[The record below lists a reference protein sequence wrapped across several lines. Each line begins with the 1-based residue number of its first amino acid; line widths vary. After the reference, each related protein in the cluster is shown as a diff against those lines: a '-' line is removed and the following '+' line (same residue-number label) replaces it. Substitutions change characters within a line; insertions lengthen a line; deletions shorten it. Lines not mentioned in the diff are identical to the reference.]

1 MNAGGVY
8 SQLEQYRKRFV
19 YLPPR
24 VVDQF
29 ALDSDYQ
36 VMAIPLIGRIY
47 RGYPIAIVVFLSTGL
62 SVGMAQYA
70 FGEFA
75 GPLKEE
81 FGWSQTQL
89 NLSLAFSFI
98 SGLLAPFIGNL
109 SDRIGIRP
117 VMFFSLLLIAS
128 GFLLRPLISELWHWY
143 LFSSLVY
150 AGFPGATI
158 MPAGKMVG
166 LWFPRTRGR
175 VMGAVVA
182 GNNFGGVTMPP
193 LAAAIITAV
202 SWEMAYVTFG
212 LLMAVLGIVA
222 LFVIVEDE
230 SKIEAEMNRTGRA
243 DQAHVARAAARAGLT
258 VKQALANR
266 NFWLIMIGLIAAT
279 FTYQGVLTQLRQHF
293 EESGFA
299 PAVATSAVSIVA
311 GMGIAS
317 KLAFGR
323 ASEKITARIATIIS
337 VSLQAVGVF
346 IIATTDT
353 TFILWVGIFI
363 FGTGFGGLGA
373 LIVLVVQE
381 AFGMKEF
388 GGIMGLMQVGMIASG
403 TGAPLIAGAVHDST
417 DSFNNSFL
425 IVVAI
430 FILGIV
436 ALSLARPIKAKE
448 LEIATADVGASS

>member
-1 MNAGGVY
+1 M
-8 SQLEQYRKRFV
+8 S
-19 YLPPR
+19 LP
-24 VVDQF
+24 F
-29 ALDSDYQ
+29 
-36 VMAIPLIGRIY
+36 IGHIY
-47 RGYPIAIVVFLSTGL
+47 RGYPIALVVFLSTGL

-75 GPLKEE
+75 GPLKEQ
-81 FGWSQTQL
+81 FGWSQTEL
-89 NLSLAFSFI
+89 NYSLVFSFI
-98 SGLLAPFIGNL
+98 SGLLAPYIGNL

-117 VMFFSLLLIAS
+117 VMFFSLLLIAT
-128 GFLLRPLISELWHWY
+128 GFLLRPFITELWHWY

-166 LWFPRTRGR
+166 LWFPKTRGR

-193 LAAAIITAV
+193 LAAAIIAAL

-212 LLMAVLGIVA
+212 MIMAALGVVA

-230 SKIEAEMNRTGRA
+230 NKIETEMNQTGRA

-258 VKQALANR
+258 VKQALRNR
-266 NFWLIMIGLIAAT
+266 NFWLVMIGLVAAT

-299 PAVATSAVSIVA
+299 PAVATTAVSIIA
-311 GMGIAS
+311 GMGIFS

-323 ASEKITARIATIIS
+323 ASEKITARVATIIS
-337 VSLQAVGVF
+337 VSLQAAGVF
-346 IIATTDT
+346 IIASADATPL
-353 TFILWVGIFI
+353 LWVGIFV

-388 GGIMGLMQVGMIASG
+388 GGIMGLMQVGMIASSA
-403 TGAPLIAGAVHDST
+403 GAPYMAGKIHDAT
-417 DSFNNSFL
+417 ESF
-425 IVVAI
+425 
-430 FILGIV
+430 
-436 ALSLARPIKAKE
+436 
-448 LEIATADVGASS
+448 DV

>member
-1 MNAGGVY
+1 M
-8 SQLEQYRKRFV
+8 S
-19 YLPPR
+19 LP
-24 VVDQF
+24 F
-29 ALDSDYQ
+29 
-36 VMAIPLIGRIY
+36 IGHIY
-47 RGYPIAIVVFLSTGL
+47 RGYPIALVVFLSTGL

-75 GPLKEE
+75 GPLKEQ
-81 FGWSQTQL
+81 FGWSQTEL
-89 NLSLAFSFI
+89 NYSLVFSFI
-98 SGLLAPFIGNL
+98 SGLLAPYIGNL

-117 VMFFSLLLIAS
+117 VMFFSLLLIAT
-128 GFLLRPLISELWHWY
+128 GFLLRPFITELWHWY

-166 LWFPRTRGR
+166 LWFPKTRGR

-193 LAAAIITAV
+193 LAAAIIAAL

-212 LLMAVLGIVA
+212 MIMAALGVVA

-230 SKIEAEMNRTGRA
+230 NKIETEMNQTGRA

-258 VKQALANR
+258 VKQALRNR
-266 NFWLIMIGLIAAT
+266 NFWLVMIGLVAAT

-299 PAVATSAVSIVA
+299 PAVATTAVSIIA
-311 GMGIAS
+311 GMGIFS

-323 ASEKITARIATIIS
+323 ASEKITARVATIIS
-337 VSLQAVGVF
+337 VSLQAAGVF
-346 IIATTDT
+346 IIASADATPL
-353 TFILWVGIFI
+353 LWVGIFV

-388 GGIMGLMQVGMIASG
+388 GGIMGLMQVGMIASSA
-403 TGAPLIAGAVHDST
+403 GAPYMAGKIHDAT
-417 DSFNNSFL
+417 ESFEVSLLVF
-425 IVVAI
+425 VAI
-430 FILGIV
+430 FLLGIV
-436 ALSLARPIKAKE
+436 ALALARPLDAEE
-448 LEIATADVGASS
+448 LEAQTTESGG

>member
-1 MNAGGVY
+1 MT
-8 SQLEQYRKRFV
+8 
-19 YLPPR
+19 LP
-24 VVDQF
+24 F
-29 ALDSDYQ
+29 F
-36 VMAIPLIGRIY
+36 GHIY
-47 RGYPIAIVVFLSTGL
+47 RGYPIALVVFLSTGL

-75 GPLKEE
+75 GPLKEQ

-98 SGLLAPFIGNL
+98 SGLLAPFVGNL

-117 VMFFSLLLIAS
+117 VMFVSLLLIAA
-128 GFLLRPLISELWHWY
+128 GFLLRPFITELWHWY

-166 LWFPRTRGR
+166 LWFPKTRGR

-193 LAAAIITAV
+193 LAAAIIAAL

-212 LLMAVLGIVA
+212 LIMAALGSVA

-230 SKIEAEMNRTGRA
+230 NNIENEMNRTGRA
-243 DQAHVARAAARAGLT
+243 DQAHVARAAARAGFT
-258 VKQALANR
+258 VKQALKNR
-266 NFWLIMIGLIAAT
+266 NFWLVMIGLVAAT

-299 PAVATSAVSIVA
+299 PAVATTAVSVIA
-311 GMGIAS
+311 GMGIFS

-323 ASEKITARIATIIS
+323 ASEKITARTATIIS
-337 VSLQAVGVF
+337 VALQAVGVF
-346 IIATTDT
+346 VIASADATPL
-353 TFILWVGIFI
+353 LWVGIFI

-388 GGIMGLMQVGMIASG
+388 GGIMGLMQVGMILSG
-403 TGAPLIAGAVHDST
+403 TGAPLLAGAIHDST
-417 DSFNNSFL
+417 DSFDNSFL

-430 FILGIV
+430 FLLGIV
-436 ALSLARPIKAKE
+436 ALALARPIDAKE
-448 LEIATADVGASS
+448 LEAQAAESGG

>member
-1 MNAGGVY
+1 
-8 SQLEQYRKRFV
+8 
-19 YLPPR
+19 
-24 VVDQF
+24 
-29 ALDSDYQ
+29 
-36 VMAIPLIGRIY
+36 MAFPLIGRIY
-47 RGYPIAIVVFLSTGL
+47 RGYPIAFVVFLSTGL

-75 GPLKEE
+75 GPLKAE

-109 SDRIGIRP
+109 SDRVGIRP
-117 VMFFSLLLIAS
+117 VMFGSLLLIAS

-193 LAAAIITAV
+193 LAAAIIAAI
-202 SWEMAYVTFG
+202 SWEMAFVTFG
-212 LLMAVLGIVA
+212 LIMAALGIVA

-230 SKIEAEMNRTGRA
+230 NKIEAEMNRTGRE

-266 NFWLIMIGLIAAT
+266 NFWLIMIGLVAAT

-299 PAVATSAVSIVA
+299 PAVATTAVSIVA
-311 GMGIAS
+311 AMGIGS

-337 VSLQAVGVF
+337 VALQALGVF

-353 TFILWVGIFI
+353 TAILWVGIFI

-403 TGAPLIAGAVHDST
+403 TGAPLIAGAIHDST
-417 DSFNNSFL
+417 GSFDNSFL

-430 FILGIV
+430 FILGII
-436 ALSLARPIKAKE
+436 ALGIARPVKSE
-448 LEIATADVGASS
+448 EIEPQQSAT

>member
-1 MNAGGVY
+1 MT
-8 SQLEQYRKRFV
+8 
-19 YLPPR
+19 LP
-24 VVDQF
+24 F
-29 ALDSDYQ
+29 F
-36 VMAIPLIGRIY
+36 GHIY
-47 RGYPIAIVVFLSTGL
+47 RGYPIALVVFLSTGL

-75 GPLKEE
+75 GPLKEQ

-98 SGLLAPFIGNL
+98 SGLLAPFVGNL

-117 VMFFSLLLIAS
+117 VMFVSLLLIAA
-128 GFLLRPLISELWHWY
+128 GFLLRPFITELWHWY

-166 LWFPRTRGR
+166 LWFPKTRGR

-193 LAAAIITAV
+193 LAAAIIAAL

-212 LLMAVLGIVA
+212 LIMAALGSVA

-230 SKIEAEMNRTGRA
+230 NKIENEMNRTGRA
-243 DQAHVARAAARAGLT
+243 DQAHVARAAARAGFT
-258 VKQALANR
+258 VKQALKNR
-266 NFWLIMIGLIAAT
+266 NFWLVMIGLVAAT

-299 PAVATSAVSIVA
+299 PAVATTAVSVIA
-311 GMGIAS
+311 GMGIFS

-323 ASEKITARIATIIS
+323 ASEKITARTATIIS
-337 VSLQAVGVF
+337 VALQAVGVF
-346 IIATTDT
+346 VIASADATPL
-353 TFILWVGIFI
+353 LWVGIFI

-388 GGIMGLMQVGMIASG
+388 GGIMGLMQVGMILSG
-403 TGAPLIAGAVHDST
+403 TGAPLLAGAIHDST
-417 DSFNNSFL
+417 DSFDNSFL

-430 FILGIV
+430 FLLGIV
-436 ALSLARPIKAKE
+436 ALALARPIDAKE
-448 LEIATADVGASS
+448 LEAQAAESGG

>member
-1 MNAGGVY
+1 MP
-8 SQLEQYRKRFV
+8 
-19 YLPPR
+19 LP
-24 VVDQF
+24 F
-29 ALDSDYQ
+29 
-36 VMAIPLIGRIY
+36 IGHIY
-47 RGYPIAIVVFLSTGL
+47 RGYPIALVVFLSTGL

-75 GPLKEE
+75 GPLKEQ
-81 FGWSQTQL
+81 FGWTQTEL
-89 NLSLAFSFI
+89 NYSLVFSFI
-98 SGLLAPFIGNL
+98 SGLLAPYVGNL

-117 VMFFSLLLIAS
+117 VMFFSLLLIAL
-128 GFLLRPLISELWHWY
+128 GFLLRPFITELWHWY

-193 LAAAIITAV
+193 LAAAIIAAL

-212 LLMAVLGIVA
+212 MIMAALGVVA
-222 LFVIVEDE
+222 LFIIVEDE
-230 SKIEAEMNRTGRA
+230 NKIETEMNRTGRA
-243 DQAHVARAAARAGLT
+243 DQAHVARAAAKAGLT
-258 VKQALANR
+258 VKEALRNR
-266 NFWLIMIGLIAAT
+266 NFWLVMIGLVAAT

-299 PAVATSAVSIVA
+299 PAVATTAVSIIA
-311 GMGIAS
+311 GMGIFS

-323 ASEKITARIATIIS
+323 ASEKITARVATIIS

-346 IIATTDT
+346 IIASADAVPL
-353 TFILWVGIFI
+353 LWIGIFV

-388 GGIMGLMQVGMIASG
+388 GGIMGLMQVGMIASSA
-403 TGAPLIAGAVHDST
+403 GAPFMAGKIHDAT
-417 DSFNNSFL
+417 DSFDLSFFV
-425 IVVAI
+425 VVAI
-430 FILGIV
+430 FLLGIV
-436 ALSLARPIKAKE
+436 ALALARPLDTEE
-448 LEIATADVGASS
+448 LEVQAVEAGN

>member
-1 MNAGGVY
+1 
-8 SQLEQYRKRFV
+8 
-19 YLPPR
+19 
-24 VVDQF
+24 
-29 ALDSDYQ
+29 
-36 VMAIPLIGRIY
+36 MAIPLLGRIY

-75 GPLKEE
+75 GPLKEQ

-117 VMFFSLLLIAS
+117 VMFGSLLLIAT
-128 GFLLRPLISELWHWY
+128 GFLLRPFITELWHWY

-193 LAAAIITAV
+193 LAAAIIASL

-212 LLMAVLGIVA
+212 LIMVVLGVVA
-222 LFVIVEDE
+222 LLVIVEDE
-230 SKIEAEMNRTGRA
+230 NKIETEMNRTGRA
-243 DQAHVARAAARAGLT
+243 DQAQVARAAARAGLT

-266 NFWLIMIGLIAAT
+266 NFWLVMIGLVAAT

-299 PAVATSAVSIVA
+299 PAVATTAISIVA
-311 GMGIAS
+311 GMGIGS

-337 VSLQAVGVF
+337 VSLQAVGVL
-346 IIATTDT
+346 IIAQADATLLMW
-353 TFILWVGIFI
+353 IGIFV
-363 FGTGFGGLGA
+363 FGLGFGGLGA

-417 DSFNNSFL
+417 GSFDNSFL

-430 FILGIV
+430 FVLGIV
-436 ALSLARPIKAKE
+436 ALSLARPVKVEEYETLEAKPE
-448 LEIATADVGASS
+448 SAD

>member
-1 MNAGGVY
+1 M
-8 SQLEQYRKRFV
+8 S
-19 YLPPR
+19 LP
-24 VVDQF
+24 F
-29 ALDSDYQ
+29 
-36 VMAIPLIGRIY
+36 IGHIY
-47 RGYPIAIVVFLSTGL
+47 RGYPIALVVFLSTGL

-75 GPLKEE
+75 GPLKEQ
-81 FGWSQTQL
+81 FGWSQTEL
-89 NLSLAFSFI
+89 NYSLVFSFI
-98 SGLLAPFIGNL
+98 SGLLAPYIGNL

-117 VMFFSLLLIAS
+117 VMFFSLLLIAT
-128 GFLLRPLISELWHWY
+128 GFLLRPFITELWHWY

-166 LWFPRTRGR
+166 LWFPKTRGR

-193 LAAAIITAV
+193 LAAAIIAAL

-212 LLMAVLGIVA
+212 MIMAALGVVA

-230 SKIEAEMNRTGRA
+230 NKIETEMNQTGRA

-258 VKQALANR
+258 VKQTLRNR
-266 NFWLIMIGLIAAT
+266 NFWLVMIGLVAAT

-299 PAVATSAVSIVA
+299 PAVATTAVSIIA
-311 GMGIAS
+311 GMGIFS

-323 ASEKITARIATIIS
+323 ASEKITARVATIIS
-337 VSLQAVGVF
+337 VSLQAAGVF
-346 IIATTDT
+346 IIASADATPL
-353 TFILWVGIFI
+353 LWVGIFV

-388 GGIMGLMQVGMIASG
+388 GGIMGLMQVGMIASSA
-403 TGAPLIAGAVHDST
+403 GAPYMAGKIHDAT
-417 DSFNNSFL
+417 ESFDVSFFV
-425 IVVAI
+425 IVAI
-430 FILGIV
+430 FLLGIV
-436 ALSLARPIKAKE
+436 ALALARPLDAEE
-448 LEIATADVGASS
+448 LEAQTTEPGG

>member
-1 MNAGGVY
+1 M
-8 SQLEQYRKRFV
+8 
-19 YLPPR
+19 
-24 VVDQF
+24 
-29 ALDSDYQ
+29 AL
-36 VMAIPLIGRIY
+36 PLIGRIY

-117 VMFFSLLLIAS
+117 VMFGSLLLIAS

-166 LWFPRTRGR
+166 LWFPKTRGR

-193 LAAAIITAV
+193 LAAGIIAAV

-230 SKIEAEMNRTGRA
+230 DKIESEMNRTGRA

-266 NFWLIMIGLIAAT
+266 NFWLIMLGLVAAT

-299 PAVATSAVSIVA
+299 PAVATTAVSIIA

-337 VSLQAVGVF
+337 VALQALGVL
-346 IIATTDT
+346 ILATTDT
-353 TFILWVGIFI
+353 TIFLWVGIFI

-403 TGAPLIAGAVHDST
+403 TGAPLIAGAIHDST
-417 DSFNNSFL
+417 DSFDNSFL
-425 IVVAI
+425 IVVGI
-430 FILGIV
+430 FVLGIV
-436 ALSLARPIKAKE
+436 ALSLARPVKAEE
-448 LEIATADVGASS
+448 LEPLEADSKTAG

>member
-1 MNAGGVY
+1 
-8 SQLEQYRKRFV
+8 
-19 YLPPR
+19 
-24 VVDQF
+24 
-29 ALDSDYQ
+29 
-36 VMAIPLIGRIY
+36 MAIPLIGRIY
-47 RGYPIAIVVFLSTGL
+47 RGYPIALVVFLSTGL

-75 GPLKEE
+75 TPLKEE

-117 VMFFSLLLIAS
+117 VMFGSLLLIAS

-166 LWFPRTRGR
+166 LWFPKTRGR

-193 LAAAIITAV
+193 LAAGIIAAV

-222 LFVIVEDE
+222 LLVIVEDE
-230 SKIEAEMNRTGRA
+230 SKVESEMNRTGRS

-266 NFWLIMIGLIAAT
+266 NFWLIMLGLVAAT

-299 PAVATSAVSIVA
+299 PAVATTAVSIVA

-323 ASEKITARIATIIS
+323 ASGKITARIATIIS
-337 VSLQAVGVF
+337 VSFQALGVF

-353 TFILWVGIFI
+353 TFVLWVGIFI

-403 TGAPLIAGAVHDST
+403 TGAPLIAGAIHDST
-417 DSFNNSFL
+417 DSFDNSFL
-425 IVVAI
+425 IVVAV

-436 ALSLARPIKAKE
+436 ALALARPVKAE
-448 LEIATADVGASS
+448 EFDVIAADNKANV

>member
-1 MNAGGVY
+1 M
-8 SQLEQYRKRFV
+8 S
-19 YLPPR
+19 LP
-24 VVDQF
+24 F
-29 ALDSDYQ
+29 
-36 VMAIPLIGRIY
+36 IGHIY
-47 RGYPIAIVVFLSTGL
+47 RGYPIALVVFLSTGL

-75 GPLKEE
+75 GPLKEQ
-81 FGWSQTQL
+81 FGWSQTEL
-89 NLSLAFSFI
+89 NYSLVFSFI
-98 SGLLAPFIGNL
+98 SGLLAPYIGNL

-117 VMFFSLLLIAS
+117 VMFFSLLLIAT
-128 GFLLRPLISELWHWY
+128 GFLLRPFITELWHWY

-166 LWFPRTRGR
+166 LWFPKTRGR

-193 LAAAIITAV
+193 LAAAIIAAL

-212 LLMAVLGIVA
+212 MIMAALGVVA

-230 SKIEAEMNRTGRA
+230 NKIETEMNQTGRA

-258 VKQALANR
+258 VKQALRNR
-266 NFWLIMIGLIAAT
+266 NFWLVMIGLVAAT

-299 PAVATSAVSIVA
+299 PAVATTAVSIIA
-311 GMGIAS
+311 GMGIFS

-323 ASEKITARIATIIS
+323 ASEKITARVATIIS
-337 VSLQAVGVF
+337 VSLQAAGVF
-346 IIATTDT
+346 IIASADATPL
-353 TFILWVGIFI
+353 LWVGIFV

-388 GGIMGLMQVGMIASG
+388 GGIMGLMQVGMIASSA
-403 TGAPLIAGAVHDST
+403 GAPYMAGKIHDAT
-417 DSFNNSFL
+417 ESFDVSFFV
-425 IVVAI
+425 IVAI
-430 FILGIV
+430 FLLGIV
-436 ALSLARPIKAKE
+436 ALALARPLDAEE
-448 LEIATADVGASS
+448 LEAQTTEPGG

>member
-1 MNAGGVY
+1 
-8 SQLEQYRKRFV
+8 
-19 YLPPR
+19 
-24 VVDQF
+24 
-29 ALDSDYQ
+29 
-36 VMAIPLIGRIY
+36 MAFPLIGRIY
-47 RGYPIAIVVFLSTGL
+47 RGYPIVFVVFLSTGL

-109 SDRIGIRP
+109 SDRVGIRP
-117 VMFFSLLLIAS
+117 VMFGSLLLIAS

-193 LAAAIITAV
+193 LAAAIIAAI
-202 SWEMAYVTFG
+202 SWEMAFVTFG
-212 LLMAVLGIVA
+212 LIMAALGIVA

-230 SKIEAEMNRTGRA
+230 NKIEAEMNRTGRE
-243 DQAHVARAAARAGLT
+243 DQAHVARAAARAGFT
-258 VKQALANR
+258 VKQALVNR
-266 NFWLIMIGLIAAT
+266 NFWLIMIGLVAAT

-299 PAVATSAVSIVA
+299 PAVATTAVSIVA
-311 GMGIAS
+311 AMGIGS

-323 ASEKITARIATIIS
+323 ASEIITARIATIIS
-337 VSLQAVGVF
+337 VALQALGVF

-353 TFILWVGIFI
+353 TAILWVGIFI

-403 TGAPLIAGAVHDST
+403 TGAPLIAGAIHDST
-417 DSFNNSFL
+417 GSFDNSFL

-436 ALSLARPIKAKE
+436 ALGIARPVKSE
-448 LEIATADVGASS
+448 EMEPQQSAT